1 MKGLRIASDYKTD
14 VKRKGPSAT
23 GGGNSE
29 IRRCILWVSD
39 DCGWTCRFVD
49 TVTRPIYFTVP
60 DSLISHFNQGQST
73 RVVKMG
79 LISLAAPRMLTFRA
93 RHAPSK
99 SAISTKSILGKQ
111 LQSLKDNPFEI
122 QPREEFTAVCSLPR
136 APKQQPSTGSLIK
149 RRRCSVLLI
158 RL

>member
-1 MKGLRIASDYKTD
+1 LTTHMQRNGQPKWCRWPVKRLHIASDNKTG

-23 GGGNSE
+23 VGGNLE

-39 DCGWTCRFVD
+39 DCGWTCRFVN
-49 TVTRPIYFTVP
+49 T
-60 DSLISHFNQGQST
+60 GQST
-73 RVVKMG
+73 RAVKMG

-122 QPREEFTAVCSLPR
+122 QSREKFAAVCSLPR

-149 RRRCSVLLI
+149 RICMSKAAI
-158 RL
+158 SA